1 MMIED
6 PQYIRLAGLD
16 LTNSLF
22 EDIVNNMRDD
32 IKKDVVELY
41 LNNNLLKGKI
51 DLSKFPNLV
60 SLNCANNELEELE
73 EPLPNN
79 LKYLFVYN
87 NNFSKIPILPYGLK
101 YLNIQRC
108 NLTTLPE
115 FPNTLTSLLLNNE
128 NIYEEKYYYIDFKK
142 LPFHVKKSI
151 VILLNKN
158 DFRHDFTI
166 DELKIFN
173 EFKQQ
178 QRDILN
184 FKHAIAL
191 SKNYEDLHP
200 DNKNNNKI
208 KKLYK
213 LFVIINILEFLGL

>member
-1 MMIED
+1 M
-6 PQYIRLAGLD
+6 
-16 LTNSLF
+16 
-22 EDIVNNMRDD
+22 
-32 IKKDVVELY
+32 
-41 LNNNLLKGKI
+41 
-51 DLSKFPNLV
+51 
-60 SLNCANNELEELE
+60 
-73 EPLPNN
+73 
-79 LKYLFVYN
+79 
-87 NNFSKIPILPYGLK
+87 
-101 YLNIQRC
+101 
-108 NLTTLPE
+108 
-115 FPNTLTSLLLNNE
+115 
-128 NIYEEKYYYIDFKK
+128 
-142 LPFHVKKSI
+142 
-151 VILLNKN
+151 NKN